1 MRVRIRLYGLLTIG
15 VNDPDH
21 LVELTLPDGTD
32 VGGMIESL
40 SQTSPMFDPRSCF
53 AMVGGGRVPLDRTL
67 TDGEEVHLYPIFSG
81 G

>member
-1 MRVRIRLYGLLTIG
+1 MQVRIKLYGSLTIG
-15 VNDPDH
+15 INDPDH

-40 SQTSPMFDPRSCF
+40 RQTSPMFDPRSCF

-67 TDGEEVHLYPIFSG
+67 ADGEEVHLYPMFSG